1 MSATNTSSPAAG
13 PHICIVGGGIIG
25 VCTAYYLSLHPSL
38 PPGASISI
46 IEATAVA
53 SGASGKAGG
62 LLAEDWHGGATAA
75 LGKLSYRLHA
85 ELADQFGGEKEW
97 GFRKVDTLSVT
108 TDVNGKS
115 KKAPPVDWLP
125 RGTVL
130 ASRVLGTTTTT
141 SQVHPEQFTKYILDR
156 FLGKP
161 HTSLIH
167 GSATSLTL
175 SATSTPESLT
185 LTTASGNEQTIPC
198 TTLILAAG
206 PWTGRL
212 AKKLLPAGPAARCKV
227 DGQRAHSIV
236 LESKQATLSAHALFT
251 DMTLQDGSNA
261 EPEVYC
267 RPDGTAYIC
276 GQTDNEPLPATTADV
291 TPSPAAITTLHA
303 QARTLSPH
311 LDASSSASSEAGATV
326 RAEQACFLPLSHR
339 GTPLIGAVPGLNKVY
354 VASGHSCWGIC
365 NAPGT
370 GKVLSEIVLQGKAT
384 SADVAA
390 LAP

>member
-1 MSATNTSSPAAG
+1 MSATTVTPPTTG

-38 PPGASISI
+38 PSNASISI

-62 LLAEDWHGGATAA
+62 LLAEDWHGGATAGLA
-75 LGKLSYRLHA
+75 KLSYRLHA
-85 ELADQFGGEKEW
+85 ELAQEFGGEKEW
-97 GFRKVDTLSVT
+97 GFRKVDTLSIT
-108 TDVNGKS
+108 TDATGNS
-115 KKAPPVDWLP
+115 KKASPVDWLP

-130 ASRVLGTTTTT
+130 ASRVLGTTATT
-141 SQVHPEQFTKYILDR
+141 SQVHPELFTKYLLEK
-156 FLGKP
+156 FLEKP
-161 HTSLIH
+161 RTSLIH
-167 GSATSLTL
+167 GSATGLAL
-175 SATSTPESLT
+175 SDATTPESLT
-185 LTTASGNEQTIPC
+185 ITTPSGASQSVPC

-206 PWTGRL
+206 PWTGRV
-212 AKKLLPAGPAARCKV
+212 AEKLLPAKAAAKCKV

-236 LESKQATLSAHALFT
+236 LESKEASSLSAHALFT
-251 DMTLQDGSNA
+251 DMTLQDGSSA

-276 GQTDNEPLPATTADV
+276 GQSDNEPLPATTADV

-311 LDASSSASSEAGATV
+311 LDVSSSTGATV

-339 GTPLIGAVPGLNKVY
+339 GTPLIGAVPGVKDVY

-370 GKVLSEIVLQGKAT
+370 GKVLSELVLEGKAK
-384 SADVAA
+384 SANVTA